1 MNRRNTCA
9 ADKPFFVIDSG
20 LLNFCDS
27 LNDTFSVHSRLQGM
41 PFTPGSYKPI
51 ADDEFAVVIFCTKHE
66 EEKASKLKHE
76 LETVQDIK
84 PISINA
90 EDWETSR
97 TIVLLLSKHTQ
108 TEEGKNHPR
117 FSCHLSNQVDP
128 S

>member
-1 MNRRNTCA
+1 MIHFPA
-9 ADKPFFVIDSG
+9 
-20 LLNFCDS
+20 
-27 LNDTFSVHSRLQGM
+27 HSRLQGM

-66 EEKASKLKHE
+66 QEKALKLKHE

-97 TIVLLLSKHTQ
+97 TIILLLSKHTQ
-108 TEEGKNHPR
+108 TQEGKAPSTR
-117 FSCHLSNQVDP
+117 IRIFLKTHLYLSV
-128 S
+128 